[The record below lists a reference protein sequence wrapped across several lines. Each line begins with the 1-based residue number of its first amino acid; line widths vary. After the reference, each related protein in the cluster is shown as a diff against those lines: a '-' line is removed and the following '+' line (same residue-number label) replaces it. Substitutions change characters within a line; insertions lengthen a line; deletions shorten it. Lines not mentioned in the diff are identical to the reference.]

1 MVDVKEKLEQGYI
14 QGRVIVEL
22 MGKPKEHI
30 ENTLKKYIEHMK
42 SNDDLEILSEKFNE
56 AKKVEESE
64 KGLFAAFVELEILA
78 KNIPV
83 LVGFCF
89 DYMPSSIEIIAPE
102 EFKMKSTDI
111 TTIMNDLQGKLH
123 KLDMAVKQLNTEN
136 KLLKKNEF
144 SLAVNLVA
152 LLLKGGAKKLDIL
165 SRYTGMSE
173 EDMKKFLK
181 QLVDK
186 EYIKK
191 EDNSYV
197 WIKNDKRKE
206 QD

>member
-1 MVDVKEKLEQGYI
+1 MADVKEKLEKGYI
-14 QGRVIVEL
+14 HSRVIVEL

-30 ENTLKKYIEHMK
+30 EKTLKKYVENMK
-42 SNDDLEILSEKFNE
+42 GNNNLDILNENFNE
-56 AKKVEESE
+56 AKKVEGSE
-64 KGLFAAFVELEILA
+64 NGMFAVFVEIELLA
-78 KNIPV
+78 KNIPT

-102 EFKMKSTDI
+102 EFKMKSNDI

-123 KLDMAVKQLNTEN
+123 KLDMTVKQLNAEN
-136 KLLKKNEF
+136 RLLKKNEF

-152 LLLKGGAKKLDIL
+152 LLLKGGAKKLEIL

-173 EDMKKFLK
+173 KDMEKFLK
-181 QLVDK
+181 QLIDK
-186 EYIKK
+186 GYIKK
-191 EDNSYV
+191 EEDSYV

-206 QD
+206 